1 MRIRPAYV
9 KCDAVSG
16 SGKTVH
22 HQVGPQGR
30 DGSLYVDVFL
40 KQVGKNVYEQTEH
53 PRVSITDRP
62 ITPGSDIR
70 LLVVEIDG
78 KEIYH
83 EERLAY

>member
-16 SGKTVH
+16 SRTVH

-40 KQVGKNVYEQTEH
+40 KETGRTTYEQTEH
-53 PRVSITDRP
+53 PRVSI
-62 ITPGSDIR
+62 SDYPDPHNNTVR
-70 LLVVEIDG
+70 HLTVAVDG
-78 KEIYH
+78 KIIYK
-83 EERLAY
+83 EMRVAY